1 MLEDTIAVGDKYDL
15 LTRHQPT
22 SIYKQGLVRLSL
34 GGGCSYERDEACEG
48 ARVVSTPTRRPRA
61 V

>member
-1 MLEDTIAVGDKYDL
+1 MIFDVDETS
-15 LTRHQPT
+15 TQPT

-34 GGGCSYERDEACEG
+34 GGGCSYEKDEACDG
-48 ARVVSTPTRRPRA
+48 HGLFQRVARA